1 MMFNQYPYINVND
14 LNLDYILSQI
24 KVMMNEVTNFVSINA
39 IKYADPIQ
47 WDITRQYEK
56 NTIVIDPVTGTAYI
70 SVAPVPAGVALTR
83 PEYWTVVFDLGSFVT
98 RAAQNFTSHWE
109 QDTTL
114 TATFPS
120 NVGDW
125 LVWGDV
131 LYKVISPIVT
141 GNQYVEGSNIEHFTI
156 EELYNEILNEI
167 DLQVLNMR
175 GAIAINE
182 GSSTTATINIPAGY
196 MVWVDGN
203 LYMTLVPI
211 TIGDTFVSGTNITS
225 VNVNDFVLDRI
236 DTNIQNMRG
245 AIAIN
250 EGSSTTATINIPAGY
265 MVWVDGNLYM
275 TLVPITIGDTFVSGT
290 NITSVNVNDFVL
302 DRIDTNIQ
310 NMRGAI
316 AINEGSSTTATINI
330 PAGYMVWVDGNLY
343 MTLVPITIGD
353 TFVSGTNITSV
364 NVNNFVLDRIDTLV
378 SNELAKFNTKGY
390 KMVNKH
396 FLFIGDSFGDSTARG
411 FDCWP
416 EIMAA
421 DLGLT
426 ATQFDNLCVDGAGIW
441 GSLPQYLFITQ
452 LENYAGDRNAVTDI
466 VLGEATNDSYS
477 DDPSDVRYNA
487 PYTNLGAIVNYIKA
501 NYPNAT
507 FYIGYIGNMFD
518 ISNIAN
524 STYASRACFRSLL
537 FEWCA
542 EYGIN
547 ILHGTEYSLCG
558 NTSWFLSDLA
568 HPNLAGE
575 TSIGHAMANAYM
587 SGNANYQYWLY
598 NDFNIENPFTNIG
611 SLSSQVS
618 IQGEQTEIAIK
629 GIAVSVAQNTTI
641 NQDFAIV
648 GSAHVWMNDDYEIY
662 HNVRLHNFD
671 GVNEKL
677 LSAQLIFRNNFI
689 LCHLQEIDGN
699 GAIVT
704 SWTADAGAY
713 ITIDNF
719 NMLMNTDR
727 IV

>member
-167 DLQVLNMR
+167 DLQVL
-175 GAIAINE
+175 
-182 GSSTTATINIPAGY
+182 
-196 MVWVDGN
+196 
-203 LYMTLVPI
+203 
-211 TIGDTFVSGTNITS
+211 
-225 VNVNDFVLDRI
+225 
-236 DTNIQNMRG
+236 NMRG

>member
-167 DLQVLNMR
+167 DLQVL
-175 GAIAINE
+175 
-182 GSSTTATINIPAGY
+182 
-196 MVWVDGN
+196 
-203 LYMTLVPI
+203 
-211 TIGDTFVSGTNITS
+211 
-225 VNVNDFVLDRI
+225 
-236 DTNIQNMRG
+236 
-245 AIAIN
+245 
-250 EGSSTTATINIPAGY
+250 
-265 MVWVDGNLYM
+265 
-275 TLVPITIGDTFVSGT
+275 
-290 NITSVNVNDFVL
+290 
-302 DRIDTNIQ
+302 

-629 GIAVSVAQNTTI
+629 GISVSVAQNTTI

-719 NMLMNTDR
+719 N
-727 IV
+727 I